1 MIAMVVYETLF
12 GNTRRIAEAVAD
24 GMRPQCDVTVEPVA
38 ACAPESL
45 AAADLL
51 VVGGPTHTHGMS
63 RPGTR
68 KLAGVAPE
76 IASAPGAREF
86 LTTLAPGNGKYAA
99 AFDTRL
105 NGLRPFT
112 GAASRPIERRLRS
125 AGYTLLHPSASF
137 VVTSAKGP
145 LLDGEIERA
154 TAWGEHLARQAGA
167 DTSRRAA

>member
-1 MIAMVVYETLF
+1 MIAIVAYETLF

-24 GMRPQCDVTVEPVA
+24 GMRPHCQVTVMPVA
-38 ACAPESL
+38 ACVRESL

-51 VVGGPTHTHGMS
+51 VVGGPTHTHGVA

-68 KLAGVAPE
+68 KMAGVAAE

-86 LTTLAPGNGKYAA
+86 LSTLARAEGKYAA

-105 NGLRPFT
+105 NGVRPFT
-112 GAASRPIERRLRS
+112 GAASRPIARRLRR

-137 VVTSAKGP
+137 VVKSAKGP

-154 TAWGEHLARQAGA
+154 TAWGESLAQQAGA
-167 DTSRRAA
+167 SISRTAA

>member
-1 MIAMVVYETLF
+1 MIAIVAYETLF

-24 GMRPQCDVTVEPVA
+24 GLRPHCDVTVMPVA
-38 ACAPESL
+38 ACARESV

-51 VVGGPTHTHGMS
+51 VVGGPTHTHGMA
-63 RPGTR
+63 RLGTR
-68 KLAGVAPE
+68 KLAGVATE
-76 IASAPGAREF
+76 LVSAPGAREF
-86 LTTLAPGNGKYAA
+86 LTTLARGDGKYAA

-112 GAASRPIERRLRS
+112 GAASRPIERRLHR

-137 VVTSAKGP
+137 VVKSMKGP

-154 TAWGEHLARQAGA
+154 TAWGESLARQVGTS
-167 DTSRRAA
+167 TSRTAA